1 MRESLLKIGSVWQLV
16 VKRSLSQW
24 KLLSA
29 LVLGMMLAS
38 AIMAGTVIYF
48 DALRETALRRTLDNL
63 PYSDVNILAT
73 VERGP
78 TNSAEYGLVKDVVSK
93 QLDRQLGSL
102 LLDRIRVG
110 KTATFFLTP
119 PGREEFAGD
128 DNART
133 YFAFLPHLSEHTSI
147 LPGGRVPAPQV
158 LNTLD
163 EPLVLEALIPEEAA
177 QLFGAE
183 VGDRFSAVT
192 HWDDAIP
199 YVTVVVSGVVH
210 KNNASANIWHLDQ
223 AVLGAA
229 TGPSFN
235 TIPFYI
241 SEDTFLQVLG
251 PAFRQM
257 ESQYGWLLLVDTG
270 GIDAGNA
277 ADVRSRLGD
286 MKSNITAL
294 FSSYDQETGLSRALS
309 EYDRRIF
316 FSKLPMFVVLILIAL
331 VVLYYVATLSSLAVE
346 QRRGEMALLRSRGAT
361 SGQILTVFVM
371 EGATIALLAILLGP
385 MIAAFATGAL
395 WLTPAFSGLGD
406 SATFTV
412 SISRDA
418 YAMSALGAALSF
430 MALIMPAV
438 RGSRV
443 GATQYKQE
451 MSRPLKGSAFER
463 YYLDVLLLLISLLL
477 FRQLTE
483 QGSIVATEL
492 LGAVVVDQL
501 LLIAPGLMLVAAAM
515 VILRL
520 FPLAMKVASRL
531 FSPWLPVDLVLGVWQ
546 MARNPAHYARLSLLI
561 ILTTGLG
568 IFASSFGATLGLSFE
583 QRVLHETGSPVRI
596 VGAKLNT
603 KCMSRGRWDDA
614 NPYSRGTCHTEVPI
628 DGPAQLGETFGRVE
642 GVTLATQALRARG
655 QDLSKTWGDDYEM
668 LAMNMDTAA
677 EVAWFREDF
686 SDTPMTQLLA
696 SLNVSAKPE
705 GLVLPKGAHAIGV
718 RIKADRRQP
727 SVKVTARVKN
737 AQGRYS
743 TYVLGNVTSSDWM
756 VLMEDVDFGIRQLPE
771 FDLPL
776 EIVSIGIHET
786 GVARRLRSGSIIIDD
801 IRVSRPSGDGA
812 HRQDEVVIVEAFDDI
827 SDWAVLRVTAD
838 ASRDAFDATDVGLS
852 GGGAGLFSWSEGGTL
867 TNRGIYRTPEPIVV
881 SVLASHQFS
890 ESTGHDASD
899 EFEVSVSGHR
909 VPVKIVE
916 TVNMFPTMNTLTK
929 KFLIADLVSL
939 SDYVNLGAMFRE
951 LRPNEM
957 WLSTDTK
964 GESRRRLVKTLE
976 TDAAFANETVF
987 DREERLENTQVDPL
1001 VSAGWRALLFL
1012 AFAAVLILSCLG
1024 FLVHTYVSFQNRQL
1038 QFAILRIIGFSTR
1051 QLMTM
1056 IWLEQAIVIL
1066 VGMAL
1071 GTWMGG
1077 RLGATIM
1084 PFLGHDDFGS
1094 RVVPPFVNSIDWD
1107 ALLITYAIMVVV
1119 FMAVITGL
1127 IFVIRRT
1134 SLSRILRIG
1143 EA

>member
-1 MRESLLKIGSVWQLV
+1 L
-16 VKRSLSQW
+16 
-24 KLLSA
+24 
-29 LVLGMMLAS
+29 
-38 AIMAGTVIYF
+38 
-48 DALRETALRRTLDNL
+48 
-63 PYSDVNILAT
+63 
-73 VERGP
+73 
-78 TNSAEYGLVKDVVSK
+78 
-93 QLDRQLGSL
+93 
-102 LLDRIRVG
+102 
-110 KTATFFLTP
+110 
-119 PGREEFAGD
+119 
-128 DNART
+128 
-133 YFAFLPHLSEHTSI
+133 EHTSI
-147 LPGGRVPAPQV
+147 LPGGREPNEQ
-158 LNTLD
+158 LLSLLD
-163 EPLVLEALIPEEAA
+163 EQLILEALIPEEAA
-177 QLFGAE
+177 QLFGVE

-192 HWDDAIP
+192 HWDDVNP

-210 KNNASANIWHLDQ
+210 KNNASDEIWYLDQ

-241 SEDTFLQVLG
+241 SEDTFLKVLG
-251 PAFRQM
+251 PAFRNM
-257 ESQYGWLLLVDTG
+257 DSQYAWLLAVDKAR
-270 GIDAGNA
+270 IDSGNA
-277 ADVRSRLGD
+277 DDVRARIRAMELELAA
-286 MKSNITAL
+286 IL
-294 FSSYDQETGLSRALS
+294 PSYDQDTSLDRTLA

-361 SGQILTVFVM
+361 FGQILAVFIM
-371 EGATIALLAILLGP
+371 EGAAIAFLASLLGP
-385 MIAAFATGAL
+385 MIAALATGVL
-395 WLTPAFSGLGD
+395 WVTPAFSGLSDG
-406 SATFTV
+406 STFTV

-418 YAMSALGAALSF
+418 YAMGALGSVLSF
-430 MALIMPAV
+430 VALIIPAV

-443 GATQYKQE
+443 GATQYRQG
-451 MSRPLKGSAFER
+451 MSRPVKASPFER
-463 YYLDVLLLLISLLL
+463 YYLDVLLLLISMVL

-483 QGSIVATEL
+483 QGSVVATEL
-492 LGAVVVDQL
+492 FGEMVVDQL
-501 LLIAPGLMLVAAAM
+501 LLIVPGLMLVAAAM

-520 FPLAMKVASRL
+520 FPLAMTLASRL
-531 FSPWLPVDLVLGVWQ
+531 FSAWLPVDLVLGVWQ

-583 QRVLHETGSPVRI
+583 QRVLHETGSSVRI

-614 NPYSRGTCHTEVPI
+614 SPYSRGTCHSEVPI
-628 DGPAQLGETFGRVE
+628 DGPAQLGETFERVE
-642 GVTLATQALRARG
+642 GVTLATQALRVRG

-668 LAMNMDTAA
+668 LAMNMNTAGD
-677 EVAWFREDF
+677 VAWFREDF
-686 SDTPMTQLLA
+686 SDTPMTQLLT
-696 SLNVSAKPE
+696 SLDLSVKPE

-727 SVKVTARVKN
+727 SVKVTARIKN

-743 TYVLGNVTSSDWM
+743 TYVLGNITSGGWM
-756 VLMEDVDFGIRQLPE
+756 VLMEDVDFGIRQSSE
-771 FDLPL
+771 FDVPL

-786 GVARRLRSGSIIIDD
+786 GVARKLRAGSIIIDD
-801 IRVSRPSGDGA
+801 IRVAGPSVDGPNG
-812 HRQDEVVIVEAFDDI
+812 QDETVIVEAFDDT
-827 SDWAVLRVTAD
+827 SQWAVLRVTSD
-838 ASRDAFDATDVGLS
+838 AATDVFNVTNIGPN
-852 GGGAGLFSWSEGGTL
+852 GGGAGLFSWSEGSTL
-867 TNRGIYRTPEPIVV
+867 TNRGIYRTPGPIVV
-881 SVLASHQFS
+881 PVLASRQFS
-890 ESTGHDASD
+890 KSTGHDAGD

-909 VPVKIVE
+909 VPVRIVE
-916 TVNMFPTMNTLTK
+916 TVNMFPTMNSLAK
-929 KFLIADLVSL
+929 KFLIADLASL
-939 SDYVNLGAMFRE
+939 AGYVNLGAMFRE

-964 GESRRRLVKTLE
+964 GESRRRLVDVLE
-976 TDAAFANETVF
+976 NDVAFANETVF
-987 DREERLENTQVDPL
+987 DREERLEDTQVDPL
-1001 VSAGWRALLFL
+1001 VGAGWRALLFL

-1024 FLVHTYVSFQNRQL
+1024 FLVHTYVSFQNRRL
-1038 QFAILRIIGFSTR
+1038 QFALLRTIGFSTR

-1094 RVVPPFVNSIDWD
+1094 KVVPPFVVSVNWS
-1107 ALLITYAIMVVV
+1107 ALLITYGIMVAV

-1127 IFVIRRT
+1127 VVVLRRA
-1134 SLSRILRIG
+1134 SLSRTLRIG
-1143 EA
+1143 ET